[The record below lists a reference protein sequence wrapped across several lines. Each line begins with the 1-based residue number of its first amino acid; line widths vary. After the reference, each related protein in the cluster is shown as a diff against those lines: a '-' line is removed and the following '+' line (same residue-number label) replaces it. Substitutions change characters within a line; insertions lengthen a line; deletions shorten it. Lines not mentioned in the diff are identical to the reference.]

1 MEKIL
6 ITGSSGFIGRHLVV
20 ALREV
25 GHTVIEADR
34 CIGIDLC
41 DPVTVKS
48 LPEVDRVV
56 HLAAFNGTKHFYQR
70 PLDVIRDSVLPTQYL
85 LDRYAGSVKRF
96 VFSGSCESYAG
107 TVNLYGYKV
116 PTDEQVPLTISDI
129 TNPRWSYGGSKIVN
143 ELQCT
148 AAWHQCQQEYSIIRY
163 HNIYGPGQ
171 VDHFIPEFYNRA
183 RQGDLS
189 LNGWKNTRSFMYIS
203 DAIRATLHVIFESA
217 FSNQIVNV
225 GVENEI
231 SILELAKMIL
241 NISNITGDLILN
253 PAPEGSIDR
262 RCGDISRLQGLTN
275 FTPSVSL
282 EDGVKLTL
290 ESLL

>member
-20 ALREV
+20 ALREIGYNV
-25 GHTVIEADR
+25 VEADR

-41 DPVTVKS
+41 DPTAVKS

-96 VFSGSCESYAG
+96 VFAGSCESYAG
-107 TVNLYGYKV
+107 TVNRYGYKV
-116 PTDEQVPLTISDI
+116 PTDEQVPLTISDV

-148 AAWHQCQQEYSIIRY
+148 AAWHQYQQEYSIIRY

-241 NISNITGDLILN
+241 TVSNITGDLILN

-262 RCGDISRLQGLTN
+262 RCGDISRLQELTN

-282 EDGVKLTL
+282 NEGLKLTL